1 MQTNTPPPPP
11 LTHTP
16 PNTHTH
22 IHNKSL
28 PHPSFFVF
36 SVDLSLIIGDFRY
49 SFLAPGFLLHP
60 ISSPDHFL
68 EDTRIQL
75 LTSVRILLLT
85 LLRITIST
93 S

>member
-1 MQTNTPPPPP
+1 MQTNTTLTP
-11 LTHTP
+11 L
-16 PNTHTH
+16 HTH
-22 IHNKSL
+22 IHNK
-28 PHPSFFVF
+28 PFPQPSSFVCYMY
-36 SVDLSLIIGDFRY
+36 VDLTLIIGDFLY

-60 ISSPDHFL
+60 VSSPDNFF